1 MKEKNQFNTKN
12 ETKIISDYKPA
23 GQITEKVRQLIQYSK
38 EGDLFNLNQL
48 LDNYEFQDSTLNL
61 ALRNIIQEYRS
72 SKAPERYIEC
82 MKSILNKNI
91 DLKYKYEKEN
101 NSTVLMMIFRN
112 PDTNLIQ
119 EFLGNINIRAND
131 IYKSNDDKIQF
142 EINEKEKILTQ
153 KDDNNNSFL
162 QLAQDCNFN
171 ELFNSFEYIYDY
183 YPNEISPKPEIAQ
196 RLRKI
201 IKNLL
206 MQTNNERNN
215 FMNLC
220 LENGISRLVLKLIS
234 ILGYIPNI
242 NMKKNNY
249 VHTAISGKKLSCLK
263 IVLYYCNNDELNMKN
278 YLSLTPAQYAMK
290 LGYSNMANIINEYQ
304 KNFND
309 KEYKEHFYSNIEI
322 YENKTSSNLP
332 GDLLNSFKEKKYIQL
347 FYELNEFKI
356 INNFSSDYSINEK
369 TNEDLM
375 FRISDLKLQWNI
387 LMTKIKISEEKK
399 RNELFPFHEALFDV
413 FENDFNDNFIL
424 SYIEIFYDADIDNK
438 GKKVYNQIDKY
449 SFNLGIKIEILIYNK
464 IIFYFKYLNY
474 NSLVKTASIYLTKLF
489 SRNNYNNIKDNKI
502 SFILFVNLSF
512 ILVETFIAQDYINIT
527 ELIMAS
533 VLKYLFQN
541 SQISPYIDYSHQEV
555 SIFNYL
561 NESYVLNQKRSS
573 FDEIFCYENFLKV
586 LVNKDKTKECFSHIN
601 NIYNNSLLS
610 KDRTIFDRINLLFAC
625 MQIRQLY
632 VQGDKKIYDK
642 LSFLKN
648 FNKDGDIFYLNSVG
662 IIYLKSHK
670 YQMSKLYFKQAL
682 NKYINMLKN
691 TNKDNKEKVLS
702 YRTDYITSFLYNI
715 SLCHFYLKDYNK
727 CMNILEK
734 LLNISGNKKK
744 YFFYYRLGL
753 CYLELYIESSKY
765 RTEEYFSKN
774 ILKIKGYSKSR
785 NKSGKTIHINIGS
798 QALKEK
804 IKGKL
809 EVEHKLKEFYKNK
822 FSKIKESIIFN
833 ANINKSKNNDNFLQK
848 SIILKN
854 TTKLMNTKNNSNTN
868 QYINYIDKAIEC
880 FKNIILISKK
890 DSYSDIIE
898 SIYDFYYSYYKE
910 DTDSDK
916 SDNDI
921 LNRPNRKKIPNEFL
935 ISVYFNLLLCLSIRQ
950 KWTESLLMIKN
961 LKNKKL
967 NTNKIMEMRI
977 LLYELEDYINLGNV
991 KKVKETINQLK
1002 GYKKIELIAF
1012 NKLNSDII
1020 KSVGIKLYIYYTLTL
1035 FFIKEKN
1042 YREMNLNLNK
1052 ILDILKEKKD
1062 IPYYII
1068 DLLINAYIIK
1078 LNNEENLDKKTIFK
1092 YNNIILSLIKYKKT
1106 NSKI

>member
-206 MQTNNERNN
+206 MQTNNEGNN

>member
-206 MQTNNERNN
+206 MQTNNEGNN

-369 TNEDLM
+369 KNEDLM